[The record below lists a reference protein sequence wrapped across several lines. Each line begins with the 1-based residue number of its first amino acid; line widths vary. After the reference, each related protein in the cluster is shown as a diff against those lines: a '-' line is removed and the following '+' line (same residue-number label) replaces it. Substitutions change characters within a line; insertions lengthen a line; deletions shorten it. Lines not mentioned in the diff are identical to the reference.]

1 MKKNHHTRTPSIHT
15 FFELHQHNVPQ
26 KIAVFMKIY
35 HYDNENTVQSKQGK
49 KAFGHSAARLLK
61 VKFNR
66 LKCCRILELL
76 NFRILEP

>member
-1 MKKNHHTRTPSIHT
+1 MQSGGKLKNKPHFISQN
-15 FFELHQHNVPQ
+15 LSQ
-26 KIAVFMKIY
+26 K
-35 HYDNENTVQSKQGK
+35 QQGK

>member
-1 MKKNHHTRTPSIHT
+1 MQNGNFLFAKKFEFYAKTRRNGAQRHSKSTSNT
-15 FFELHQHNVPQ
+15 WGNSD
-26 KIAVFMKIY
+26 IY
-35 HYDNENTVQSKQGK
+35 KQGK